1 MNSISQQESG
11 ETRVDPISP
20 LIQRRH
26 DPPDQENEVM
36 GVDDQEEEVEE
47 GRVPRTRKFPDSM
60 SPEELRVH
68 SLTHIPYHPGCK
80 CCVAG
85 RKRDYK
91 HPRRDKGQNKMHAD
105 LEAAKSAS
113 ICADYFFPKD
123 KPGDKG

>member
-11 ETRVDPISP
+11 EARVDPISP
-20 LIQRRH
+20 LVQRNTG
-26 DPPDQENEVM
+26 PPDQENEVM

-47 GRVPRTRKFPDSM
+47 GRVAKTRKFPDSM
-60 SPEELRVH
+60 SPDELRAH

-105 LEAAKSAS
+105 LEAANSAS
-113 ICADYFFPKD
+113 ICAD
-123 KPGDKG
+123 

>member
-20 LIQRRH
+20 LIQRRN

-47 GRVPRTRKFPDSM
+47 GRVPKTRKFPDSM
-60 SPEELRVH
+60 SPEELRAH

-80 CCVAG
+80 CSVAG
-85 RKRDYK
+85 K
-91 HPRRDKGQNKMHAD
+91 
-105 LEAAKSAS
+105 
-113 ICADYFFPKD
+113 
-123 KPGDKG
+123 